1 MKPSAKVILVV
12 SVALMILVFFGGWS
26 WFHSIPT
33 ADELNR
39 LLGQA
44 EKLEIFRLV
53 DNKPVRW
60 IRLEKSEAWQNL
72 VGAIQFQ
79 ARYWK
84 FSLPPTDSI
93 VIQTINGDE
102 RDLAFE
108 VRGDGNLHIRKAA
121 RWYKMPIEPGFEEK
135 VRGILEEKGEDLPSG
150 QQPPESAPAG

>member
-1 MKPSAKVILVV
+1 MQPSAKVILIV

-44 EKLEIFRLV
+44 ETLEIFRLV
-53 DNKPVRW
+53 DDKPVRW
-60 IRLEKSEAWQNL
+60 IRLEKSEEWQDL

-102 RDLAFE
+102 RNLAFE

-121 RWYKMPIEPGFEEK
+121 RWYRMPIEPGFEEK
-135 VRGILEEKGEDLPSG
+135 ARAILDEQGKDLTG
-150 QQPPESAPAG
+150 DQPPSPTTSPP